1 MADDDKKFL
10 SKKIRDKI
18 KKALEKKRREKE
30 FLKQFKKD
38 SLMRKLRKKKKK
50 DPFFFSP
57 EIDPKAPKGAD
68 FPEMPPPDPKFKNW
82 KAVKKG
88 GIVKKNKG
96 GLMVTPK
103 RAKRGY

>member
-18 KKALEKKRREKE
+18 KKELDKKRKEKKLLE
-30 FLKQFKKD
+30 QFKKD
-38 SLMRKLRKKKKK
+38 SQKRKLGKKKKK

-57 EIDPKAPKGAD
+57 KIDPKAPKGAD
-68 FPEMPPPDPKFKNW
+68 FPEMPPMDQKFKNW
-82 KAVKKG
+82 KCVKKG
-88 GIVKKNKG
+88 GIVKKFKG
-96 GLMVTPK
+96 GLMVAPT